1 MYKRQPVDISR
12 ALAASPSLH
21 NKRDLIEDF
30 VRSVSSTGAIDAQWE
45 AYIQNRQQD
54 ELDALIIEERLKPE
68 ETKKLMSNALSG
80 LARIGV
86 EGTAI
91 QRLLPPLSRF
101 HRTGSDDFN
110 TKKHRVADKLANHAD
125 RFSGLIK
132 TTPT

>member
-1 MYKRQPVDISR
+1 M
-12 ALAASPSLH
+12 
-21 NKRDLIEDF
+21 
-30 VRSVSSTGAIDAQWE
+30 
-45 AYIQNRQQD
+45 
-54 ELDALIIEERLKPE
+54 DALITEERLKPE

-86 EGTAI
+86 EGTTI

-101 HRTGSDDFN
+101 HRTGADDLN
-110 TKKHRVADKLANHAD
+110 TKKHRVADKLAGHAD